1 MEKAALLNSLP
12 QVGKVE
18 WIGLR
23 PSSAEEMQVV
33 ASVEV
38 NLEEGLIGDRYAG
51 KSKKRQVTLIQK
63 EHLEAVTSLL
73 GKEVLPAATR
83 RNVLI
88 SGINLLAFKDR
99 QFKIGAVVLEMT
111 GLCHPCSKM
120 ERNLGPGGY
129 NAMRGHGG
137 ITAKVIKAGKI
148 EVGQPVV
155 LNQGDTD

>member
-1 MEKAALLNSLP
+1 MEKTALLNSLP
-12 QVGKVE
+12 QVGKIE

-23 PSSAEEMQVV
+23 PSSKEEMQVV
-33 ASVEV
+33 SSVEV
-38 NLEEGLIGDRYAG
+38 SLEEGLVGDRYAS

-63 EHLEAVTSLL
+63 EHLEAVSSLL
-73 GKEVLPAATR
+73 DKAVTPSSCR
-83 RNVLI
+83 RNILI

-99 QFKIGAVVLEMT
+99 QFKIGEVILEMT

-137 ITAKVIKAGKI
+137 ITARVIKAGII
-148 EVGQPVV
+148 ELGQSVI
-155 LNQGDTD
+155 LRKEE